1 MEQQFKVG
9 DIVQVATMER
19 LPDEAACNWAEKD
32 GLKMGNDYTIEKTL
46 DDTWVM
52 VKESK
57 HNYYHPPSRFKL
69 KSPNMELKITKDKVL
84 QAAAKCSTA
93 KATLETLFPEAFEG
107 DKKVVF
113 EKFTGIKDI
122 NGERLIENRFGS
134 QAECVWLN
142 GDFEWKIEKAGN
154 GGYLL
159 IPTRKT
165 S

>member
-19 LPDEAACNWAEKD
+19 LPDEAARNWAEKD

-69 KSPNMELKITKDKVL
+69 KSSNMELKITKDKVL

-142 GDFEWKIEKAGN
+142 SDFKWKIEKAGN

-159 IPTRKT
+159 IPTRKP